1 MSDKDSDISKI
12 EILIEI
18 MKKNDLMEVEI
29 KHGDNKILLKRSVPA
44 HHMAPVPVISNLNAS
59 APQGAPHTIPVSLG
73 QPVSR
78 TDDDEGLIDIKSPM
92 VGTFYA
98 QHSPDAEPYVEIG
111 SQLQPQSVVC
121 IIEAM
126 KVMNEIKA
134 DTSGTVEKIIVKNG
148 QAVEFGQVLFKIR
161 PE

>member
-29 KHGDNKILLKRSVPA
+29 KHGDDKILLKRSGPA
-44 HHMAPVPVISNLNAS
+44 HPMPAIPVISHLNAAAHPAIPQ
-59 APQGAPHTIPVSLG
+59 APAPG
-73 QPVSR
+73 QPVPSSEP
-78 TDDDEGLIDIKSPM
+78 DEGLVDITSPM

-98 QHSPDAEPYVEIG
+98 QPSPDAESFVEIG
-111 SQLQPQSVVC
+111 SSVDQQSVVC

-134 DTSGTVEKIIVKNG
+134 DNAGTIEKIMVKNG
-148 QAVEFGQVLFKIR
+148 QAVEYGQVLFKVR

>member
-1 MSDKDSDISKI
+1 MSNKDTDISKI

-29 KHGDNKILLKRSVPA
+29 KHGDDKILLKRSGPAQPVPA
-44 HHMAPVPVISNLNAS
+44 VPVISHLNAAAHPA
-59 APQGAPHTIPVSLG
+59 APQAAAPG
-73 QPVSR
+73 QLVPPSEA
-78 TDDDEGLIDIKSPM
+78 DEGLVDITSPM

-98 QHSPDAEPYVEIG
+98 QPSPDAEPFVEIG
-111 SQLQPQSVVC
+111 SSVDPQSVVC

-134 DTSGTVEKIIVKNG
+134 ENPGTIERIMVKNG